1 MAVKSG
7 SCSRGSTGS
16 CEPRWSVWCENSSVI
31 VMQRDPAGL
40 HKNCST
46 DTWNL
51 LSVTGCASAARTGPS
66 FRSPDSFFPGGHYLI
81 TDYLRQQTRWPRVSH
96 CSPPRLPVA
105 GTTLSRF
112 TALKKRPL
120 CGKQGHESHFRK
132 KCPQTSRSD
141 CETEVLLCWAVF
153 VVTRVSHMLMGHACD
168 CCNSVQGLKPY
179 FSELWTCVMKV

>member
-1 MAVKSG
+1 MKSLICHG
-7 SCSRGSTGS
+7 LRIRREDRSLLPLPGLLFPWRSLFDYRLPETTDKVAAGITLFPPTAPCCWNNTEPVHGST
-16 CEPRWSVWCENSSVI
+16 
-31 VMQRDPAGL
+31 
-40 HKNCST
+40 
-46 DTWNL
+46 
-51 LSVTGCASAARTGPS
+51 
-66 FRSPDSFFPGGHYLI
+66 
-81 TDYLRQQTRWPRVSH
+81 
-96 CSPPRLPVA
+96 
-105 GTTLSRF
+105 
-112 TALKKRPL
+112 KRPL